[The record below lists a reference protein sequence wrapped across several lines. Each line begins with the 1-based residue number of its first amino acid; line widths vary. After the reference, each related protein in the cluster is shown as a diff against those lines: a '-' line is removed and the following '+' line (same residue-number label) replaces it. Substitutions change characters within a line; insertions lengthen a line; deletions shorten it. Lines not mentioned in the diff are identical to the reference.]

1 MSRLVSKGLLL
12 KECPG
17 SSQLR
22 PRAKRSPELGRLDN
36 RPRRFSP
43 DGSFYTFSGHCG
55 ACQRKA
61 YQDHGR
67 PAASNSACKRKEQ
80 EAAKPPEQKGP
91 KKPRLVFTDLQRR
104 TLHAIFK
111 ENKRPSKEMQAQIAK
126 QLGLDLST
134 VCNFFMNA
142 RRRSQDKW
150 QEDEGKSAG
159 SSSNGSTPTSCTK

>member
-1 MSRLVSKGLLL
+1 MGGRRAGFS
-12 KECPG
+12 P
-17 SSQLR
+17 QLR
-22 PRAKRSPELGRLDN
+22 TVLGHKSTFCLSLFPRFA
-36 RPRRFSP
+36 
-43 DGSFYTFSGHCG
+43 

-67 PAASNSACKRKEQ
+67 PAAANSACKRKEQ